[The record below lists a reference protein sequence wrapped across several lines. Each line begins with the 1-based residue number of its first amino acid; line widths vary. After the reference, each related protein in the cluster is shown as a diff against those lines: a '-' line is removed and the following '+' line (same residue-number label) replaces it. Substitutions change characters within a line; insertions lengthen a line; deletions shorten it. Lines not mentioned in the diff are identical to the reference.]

1 MAVTL
6 NFTDRFSYP
15 SPQGINPSTTEE
27 QAESLTEDQILTAS
41 PSLAKMVEM
50 VRRASVLLR
59 RRTALEIF
67 KIITNESDPR
77 IALIL
82 AAAKRKDNTFLF
94 QGLGHVR
101 EVMFSDPDRPNPSG
115 QLNQTLFSDGIRRVS
130 CSLTAS
136 VLIGQLAQVPEQA
149 EHAKVLED
157 QALKDLERICTT
169 YEMSATHSSS
179 SESEDT
185 FEWGFIFAS
194 DSITLSNSQ
203 TLECSWYASHLLN
216 TWVVSKEYTNTTVSA
231 SQVITDFADSIN
243 HISVRYEN
251 EGLVASPQLAGF
263 ANQFY
268 SQIHLLSFYPR
279 SNMPGVLAYSLNLKI
294 DLKQNGVSTNNCPF
308 KWGIY
313 VNSLT
318 KNTVNGLVF
327 LLKNNKASTINSTDD
342 NQGQPVVLYIRNKAK
357 WVAGTNAPPAIST
370 VKIRLQFWSPLEID
384 DNTDFIEFPFNRL
397 LHTDPNKQLD
407 LDNSRHSQFSSE
419 LLKAITKTRNYS
431 GISAAIIK
439 NDPVSFAIPEA
450 SLELLAWTLS
460 RLNTYVILD
469 ILELPE
475 DLEIAT
481 GDLMSAHS
489 SYSNNP
495 KSIRVAAKTIPGGAF
510 LNNSSYT
517 QPPLIS
523 STPRRSPILRNIE
536 DQVNQLNNPSIWPS
550 RFP

>member
-1 MAVTL
+1 MSVTL
-6 NFTDRFSYP
+6 NFRDRFSYP
-15 SPQGINPSTTEE
+15 QPQGIDPSTTEE
-27 QAESLTEDQILTAS
+27 QAETLTEEQIITRL
-41 PSLAKMVEM
+41 PLFKMVEI

-67 KIITNESDPR
+67 KIITNEADPR

-101 EVMFSDPDRPNPSG
+101 EVMFADPDRPNPSG

-130 CSLTAS
+130 ASLTAS
-136 VLIGQLAQVPEQA
+136 ILIGQLAQVPEQA

-157 QALKDLERICTT
+157 QALKDLDRICTT
-169 YEMSATHSSS
+169 YEMSASHSTP
-179 SESEDT
+179 SEPEET
-185 FEWGFIFAS
+185 FDSGFIFNS
-194 DSITLSNSQ
+194 GSINLSSTQ

-216 TWVVSKEYTNTTVSA
+216 TWIISKIYNPGATVTA
-231 SQVITDFADSIN
+231 SQLVSDFSDSIN
-243 HISVRYEN
+243 TISVRYEN
-251 EGLVASPQLAGF
+251 EGLVASPQLSGF

-268 SQIHLLSFYPR
+268 SQVHLLSFYPR
-279 SNMPGVLAYSLNLKI
+279 STMPGVLAYSLSLKI
-294 DLKQNGVSTNNCPF
+294 DLKNNNISTNTSPF
-308 KWGIY
+308 KWGTHI
-313 VNSLT
+313 NSLT
-318 KNTVNGLVF
+318 TNSVNGLVI
-327 LLKNNKASTINSTDD
+327 LLRNNKTSTINTTDD
-342 NQGQPVVLYIRNKAK
+342 NVGQPVVLYIRNKAK
-357 WVAGTNAPPAIST
+357 WVIGGATPPATSKI
-370 VKIRLQFWSPLEID
+370 KIRVQFWSPTEVEPT
-384 DNTDFIEFPFNRL
+384 TDFTEIEFNRIIS
-397 LHTDPNKQLD
+397 NAKQLE
-407 LDNSRHSQFSSE
+407 LDNSRHSQAAAVI
-419 LLKAITKTRNYS
+419 LKEITITRNYS

-439 NDPVSFAIPEA
+439 NDPTDFAIPEA
-450 SLELLAWTLS
+450 SIELLAWTLS

-469 ILELPE
+469 ILEMPE

-481 GDLMSAHS
+481 GDLMGAQS

-495 KSIRVAAKTIPGGAF
+495 KSIRVSAKTISGGAF

-523 STPRRSPILRNIE
+523 STPRRSPILQNIE

>member
-6 NFTDRFSYP
+6 NFRDRFSYP
-15 SPQGINPSTTEE
+15 APQGIDSSTTEE
-27 QAESLTEDQILTAS
+27 QAENLTEDQIITRL
-41 PSLAKMVEM
+41 PLFKMVEI

-67 KIITNESDPR
+67 KIITNEADPR

-101 EVMFSDPDRPNPSG
+101 EVMFADPDRPNSSG

-130 CSLTAS
+130 ASLTAS
-136 VLIGQLAQVPEQA
+136 ILIGQLAQVPEQA

-157 QALKDLERICTT
+157 QALKDLDRICTT
-169 YEMSATHSSS
+169 YEMSVSQSTS
-179 SESEDT
+179 SEPEET
-185 FEWGFIFAS
+185 FDSGFIFNS
-194 DSITLSNSQ
+194 GSINLSSTQ

-216 TWVVSKEYTNTTVSA
+216 TWIISRNYNAGTTVTAAQIVS
-231 SQVITDFADSIN
+231 DFSDSIN
-243 HISVRYEN
+243 SISVRYEN
-251 EGLVASPQLAGF
+251 EGLVAAPQLSGF

-268 SQIHLLSFYPR
+268 SQVHLLSFYPR
-279 SNMPGVLAYSLNLKI
+279 ANMPSVLAYSLNLKI
-294 DLKQNGVSTNNCPF
+294 DLKNNNISTNTSPF
-308 KWGIY
+308 KWGTHI
-313 VNSLT
+313 NSLT
-318 KNTVNGLVF
+318 TNSVNGLVI
-327 LLKNNKASTINSTDD
+327 LLRNNKTSTINTTDD
-342 NQGQPVVLYIRNKAK
+342 NVGQPVVLYIRNKAK
-357 WVAGTNAPPAIST
+357 WVIGGATPPATSKI
-370 VKIRLQFWSPLEID
+370 KIRVQFWSPTEVD
-384 DNTDFIEFPFNRL
+384 PTTDFTEIEFNRIIS
-397 LHTDPNKQLD
+397 NAKQLE
-407 LDNSRHSQFSSE
+407 LDNSRHSQAAAVI
-419 LLKAITKTRNYS
+419 LKEITITRNYS

-439 NDPVSFAIPEA
+439 NDPTDFAIPEA
-450 SLELLAWTLS
+450 SIELLAWTLS

-469 ILELPE
+469 ILEMPE

-481 GDLMSAHS
+481 GDLMGAQS

-495 KSIRVAAKTIPGGAF
+495 KSIRVSAKTISGGAF

-523 STPRRSPILRNIE
+523 STPRRSPIIQNIE

>member
-6 NFTDRFSYP
+6 NFRDRFSYP
-15 SPQGINPSTTEE
+15 ESQGIDSSTTEE
-27 QAESLTEDQILTAS
+27 QAESLTEEQIITRL
-41 PSLAKMVEM
+41 PLFKMVEM

-67 KIITNESDPR
+67 KIITNEADPR

-101 EVMFSDPDRPNPSG
+101 EVMFADPDRPNSSG

-130 CSLTAS
+130 ASLTAS

-157 QALKDLERICTT
+157 QALKDLDRICTT
-169 YEMSATHSSS
+169 YEMSASQSTS
-179 SESEDT
+179 SESEET
-185 FEWGFIFAS
+185 FDSGFIFNS
-194 DSITLSNSQ
+194 GSITLSSSQ

-216 TWVVSKEYTNTTVSA
+216 TWIISKTYGAGTVTAAQIVS
-231 SQVITDFADSIN
+231 DFADSIN
-243 HISVRYEN
+243 SISVRYEN
-251 EGLVASPQLAGF
+251 EGLVAAPQLSGF

-268 SQIHLLSFYPR
+268 SQVHLLSFYPR
-279 SNMPGVLAYSLNLKI
+279 ANMPGVLAYSLNLKV
-294 DLKQNGVSTNNCPF
+294 DLKENGISTNTSPF
-308 KWGIY
+308 KWGTYI
-313 VNSLT
+313 NSLT
-318 KNTVNGLVF
+318 TNSVNGLVI
-327 LLKNNKASTINSTDD
+327 LLKNNKASTINTTDD
-342 NQGQPVVLYIRNKAK
+342 NAGQPVVLYIRNKAK
-357 WVAGTNAPPAIST
+357 WVAGGATPTTTSKI
-370 VKIRLQFWSPLEID
+370 KIRVQFWSPTEID
-384 DNTDFIEFPFNRL
+384 PTTDFTEIEFNRI
-397 LHTDPNKQLD
+397 TSNSKQLE
-407 LDNSRHSQFSSE
+407 LDNSRHSQAAAAI
-419 LLKAITKTRNYS
+419 LKEITITRNYS
-431 GISAAIIK
+431 GMSAAIIK
-439 NDPVSFAIPEA
+439 NDPTDFAVPEA
-450 SLELLAWTLS
+450 AIELLAWTLS
-460 RLNTYVILD
+460 RFNTYVILD
-469 ILELPE
+469 VLEMPE

-495 KSIRVAAKTIPGGAF
+495 KSIRVSAKTIPGGAL

-523 STPRRSPILRNIE
+523 STPRRSPILQNIE